1 VDTALKGK
9 QPLKEIWFRKVRTID
24 AYGREKTENLPW
36 QPLKSKVQT
45 TLNKYHKE
53 FYLFGQ
59 KTSIEEMDLPIKPKT
74 DSLDLDMLKSR
85 AIAVSDRWLSNIK
98 YATEMAILKA
108 QNKTPEDLKWD
119 VKQEFEKFRNKNLP
133 DIAETEGMTALN
145 LGRRRVV
152 LRHS

>member
-1 VDTALKGK
+1 
-9 QPLKEIWFRKVRTID
+9 
-24 AYGREKTENLPW
+24 
-36 QPLKSKVQT
+36 
-45 TLNKYHKE
+45 
-53 FYLFGQ
+53 
-59 KTSIEEMDLPIKPKT
+59 MDLPIKPKT

-119 VKQEFEKFRNKNLP
+119 VKQEFEKFKNKNLP

-145 LGRRRVV
+145 LGRRRIV